1 MTAEDPTENAPQ
13 GPPAAGLGGGL
24 LGLVREEVTALRTSA
39 AVERA
44 VLIDTI
50 ATKLADLEQQ
60 LSELRADIA
69 AARSEGESAR
79 LDAATSI
86 GEVHDALK
94 GVAGVDVSAMV
105 QSAVAAQVDGIV
117 DSVVAAVRPQLERTA
132 SEVTYLREALLGP
145 TG

>member
-50 ATKLADLEQQ
+50 ATKLADLELQ

-69 AARSEGESAR
+69 AARAEGEAAQ
-79 LDAATSI
+79 LATSTSI
-86 GEVHDALK
+86 AEVHDALK
-94 GVAGVDVSAMV
+94 GVADVDVSAMV

-117 DSVVAAVRPQLERTA
+117 ESVVAAVRPQLERTA